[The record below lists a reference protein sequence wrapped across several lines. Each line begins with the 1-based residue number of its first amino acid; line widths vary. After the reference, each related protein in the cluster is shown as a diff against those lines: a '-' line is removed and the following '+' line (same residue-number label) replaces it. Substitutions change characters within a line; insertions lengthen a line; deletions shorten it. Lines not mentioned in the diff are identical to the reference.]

1 MGNDMKLK
9 YILWLW
15 FYKYLPY
22 TKDSKLIFEPY
33 KGFIYDLY
41 SIEDLEDQLH
51 ELDENVPFM
60 SGSTFGQKEGEILY
74 QINYFHYIIKI
85 NTRKWKLGERW

>member
-1 MGNDMKLK
+1 MRLK
-9 YILWLW
+9 YRLWLW

-22 TKDSKLIFEPY
+22 NKDGKLIFEPY

-41 SIEDLEDQLH
+41 SIEDLEDQLRK
-51 ELDENVPFM
+51 LDEDGPFM
-60 SGSTFGQKEGEILY
+60 SVGTWGQKEVEILD